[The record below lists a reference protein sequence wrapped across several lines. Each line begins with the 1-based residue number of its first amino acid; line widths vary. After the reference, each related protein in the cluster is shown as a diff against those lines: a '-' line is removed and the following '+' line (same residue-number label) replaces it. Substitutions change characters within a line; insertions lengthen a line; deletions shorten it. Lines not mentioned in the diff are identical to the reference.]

1 MHDRPD
7 NTTRTR
13 LLDVAEELFSARG
26 YTAVRLRDI
35 ANALGMRHAS
45 LYYYAPGG
53 KEQLYLEV
61 MERTMRRHRTGLER
75 VIAAAGPDFRAQV
88 YAVVDWLA
96 AQPPLDVIRMHQAD
110 MPELAPDQAERLMA
124 LAYDSLRLPIG
135 AAIKRAVEAGLISV
149 PDVDLAALALVS
161 LVESVHAIPRAYS
174 GGDLRTIGR
183 QLADMLLDGW
193 LRR

>member
-1 MHDRPD
+1 MHDIPD
-7 NTTRTR
+7 NETRTR

-35 ANALGMRHAS
+35 ASAMGMRHAS
-45 LYYYAPGG
+45 LYYYAPAG
-53 KEQLYLEV
+53 KEGLYLEV

-75 VIAAAGPDFRAQV
+75 AVAEAGPDLRAQV

-96 AQPPLDVIRMHQAD
+96 AQPPLDVIRMNQAD
-110 MPELAPDQAERLMA
+110 MPELAPDKAERLMA

-135 AAIKRAVEAGLISV
+135 GAIRSATEAGLITV
-149 PDVDLAALALVS
+149 PDADMAALALVS

-174 GGDLRTIGR
+174 GGDLAAIGR
-183 QLADMLLDGW
+183 QFADMLLDGW